1 MTQPT
6 NNFKQL
12 NAGSIAINIDT
23 NDTTQSNSNLRIYQT
38 PVQHL
43 PADLYVPPQAFA
55 IWLEQFA
62 GPLDFLLYLC
72 NMKKLV
78 LIMLAILMLSACKTT
93 TKIVEVP
100 VEVVKKEYIYDTKI
114 DSVYIR
120 DSVDRWQKGDTLYI
134 TKWHTKFKYIN
145 KVDTIV
151 KTDSIPK
158 IVPVVKEVEVNHI
171 YWWQKTLM
179 WVGGILST
187 CIIISLIHKL
197 KK

>member
-1 MTQPT
+1 
-6 NNFKQL
+6 
-12 NAGSIAINIDT
+12 
-23 NDTTQSNSNLRIYQT
+23 
-38 PVQHL
+38 
-43 PADLYVPPQAFA
+43 
-55 IWLEQFA
+55 
-62 GPLDFLLYLC
+62 
-72 NMKKLV
+72 
-78 LIMLAILMLSACKTT
+78 MLAILMLSACKTT

-100 VEVVKKEYIYDTKI
+100 VEVVKKEYIHDTKI

-145 KVDTIV
+145 KVDTI
-151 KTDSIPK
+151 PK
-158 IVPVVKEVEVNHI
+158 IISTTIEKKVEVNHI

-179 WVGGILST
+179 WVGGILSA

>member
-1 MTQPT
+1 MKY
-6 NNFKQL
+6 F
-12 NAGSIAINIDT
+12 
-23 NDTTQSNSNLRIYQT
+23 
-38 PVQHL
+38 
-43 PADLYVPPQAFA
+43 
-55 IWLEQFA
+55 
-62 GPLDFLLYLC
+62 LYLC

-78 LIMLAILMLSACKTT
+78 FIMLAILMLSACKTT

-145 KVDTIV
+145 KIDTIV

-158 IVPVVKEVEVNHI
+158 IVSVVKEVEVNHI
-171 YWWQKTLM
+171 YWYQKLLM
-179 WVGGILST
+179 WLGGITIVLL
-187 CIIISLIHKL
+187 IIVIAYRV

>member
-1 MTQPT
+1 
-6 NNFKQL
+6 
-12 NAGSIAINIDT
+12 
-23 NDTTQSNSNLRIYQT
+23 
-38 PVQHL
+38 
-43 PADLYVPPQAFA
+43 
-55 IWLEQFA
+55 
-62 GPLDFLLYLC
+62 
-72 NMKKLV
+72 MKKLIF
-78 LIMLAILMLSACKTT
+78 IMLAILMLSACNTT

-100 VEVVKKEYIYDTKI
+100 VEVVKKEYIHDTKI

-158 IVPVVKEVEVNHI
+158 IVSVEKKVEVNHI
-171 YWWQKTLM
+171 YWWQKLLM
-179 WVGGILST
+179 WLGGITIVLL
-187 CIIISLIHKL
+187 IIVITYRV

>member
-1 MTQPT
+1 M
-6 NNFKQL
+6 K
-12 NAGSIAINIDT
+12 
-23 NDTTQSNSNLRIYQT
+23 
-38 PVQHL
+38 
-43 PADLYVPPQAFA
+43 
-55 IWLEQFA
+55 
-62 GPLDFLLYLC
+62 DFLYLC

-78 LIMLAILMLSACKTT
+78 FIMLAILMLSACKTT

-100 VEVVKKEYIYDTKI
+100 VEVVKKEYIHDTKI

-151 KTDSIPK
+151 NTDSIPK
-158 IVPVVKEVEVNHI
+158 IVPVEKKVEVNHI
-171 YWWQKTLM
+171 YWYQKLLM
-179 WVGGILST
+179 WLGGITIVLL
-187 CIIISLIHKL
+187 IIVITYRV

>member
-1 MTQPT
+1 
-6 NNFKQL
+6 
-12 NAGSIAINIDT
+12 
-23 NDTTQSNSNLRIYQT
+23 
-38 PVQHL
+38 
-43 PADLYVPPQAFA
+43 
-55 IWLEQFA
+55 
-62 GPLDFLLYLC
+62 
-72 NMKKLV
+72 
-78 LIMLAILMLSACKTT
+78 MLAILMLSACKTT

-100 VEVVKKEYIYDTKI
+100 VEVPVEVVKKEYIHDTKI

-158 IVPVVKEVEVNHI
+158 IVPVVKEVGVNHI
-171 YWWQKTLM
+171 YWWQKALM

-197 KK
+197 KKNND

>member
-1 MTQPT
+1 M
-6 NNFKQL
+6 K
-12 NAGSIAINIDT
+12 
-23 NDTTQSNSNLRIYQT
+23 
-38 PVQHL
+38 
-43 PADLYVPPQAFA
+43 
-55 IWLEQFA
+55 
-62 GPLDFLLYLC
+62 DFLYLC

-78 LIMLAILMLSACKTT
+78 FIMLAILMLSACRTS

-100 VEVVKKEYIYDTKI
+100 VEVVKKEYIHDTKI

-158 IVPVVKEVEVNHI
+158 IVSVEKKVEVNHI
-171 YWWQKTLM
+171 YWWQKLLM
-179 WVGGILST
+179 WLGGITIVLL
-187 CIIISLIHKL
+187 IIVITYRV

>member
-1 MTQPT
+1 M
-6 NNFKQL
+6 
-12 NAGSIAINIDT
+12 
-23 NDTTQSNSNLRIYQT
+23 
-38 PVQHL
+38 
-43 PADLYVPPQAFA
+43 
-55 IWLEQFA
+55 
-62 GPLDFLLYLC
+62 DFLLYLC
-72 NMKKLV
+72 SMKRLV
-78 LIMLAILMLSACKTT
+78 FVMLTILMLSACRTT
-93 TKIVEVP
+93 TRIVEVP
-100 VEVVKKEYIYDTKI
+100 VEVIKKEYIYDTKI

-171 YWWQKTLM
+171 YWWQKILM
-179 WVGGILST
+179 WVGGILLIY
-187 CIIISLIHKL
+187 IIISLIHKF